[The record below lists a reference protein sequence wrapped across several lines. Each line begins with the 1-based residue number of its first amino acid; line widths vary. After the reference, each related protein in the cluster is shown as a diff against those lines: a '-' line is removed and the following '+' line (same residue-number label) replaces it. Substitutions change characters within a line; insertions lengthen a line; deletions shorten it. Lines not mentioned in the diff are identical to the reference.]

1 MKYVGLK
8 TRPTDLVTQDQLNN
22 TNLVPSGYRV
32 DITGDGNNTTNIS
45 LPIAPVSS
53 SSIMIFRG
61 MYRSI
66 IDIQDYSVS
75 GNVLSL
81 SEPLLIGESLTIVY
95 IGVSLSDAQLLSS
108 IGDTDTNF
116 VDIFNQA
123 LL

>member
-8 TRPTDLVTQDQLNN
+8 TRPTDLVTQDQLNS
-22 TNLVPSGYRV
+22 TNSVPSGYRV
-32 DITGDGNNTTNIS
+32 GITGDVNNATNIS
-45 LPIAPVSS
+45 LPVAPVSS

-61 MYRSI
+61 MHRSL
-66 IDIQDYSVS
+66 IDIQDYSVN

-81 SEPLLIGESLTIVY
+81 SEPLSIGESLTIVY

>member
-81 SEPLLIGESLTIVY
+81 SEPLSIGESLTIVY
-95 IGVSLSDAQLLSS
+95 IGVSLSDAQLLSG